1 MGLERLREI
10 KFIFLGRGLLEGL
23 VGLRE
28 IRRRIGYQC
37 RVVCSSFYL
46 DVRRGLEGLGIV

>member
-1 MGLERLREI
+1 MGLVRLTEI

-37 RVVCSSFYL
+37 RVVCSSFTWM
-46 DVRRGLEGLGIV
+46 LGGV

>member
-10 KFIFLGRGLLEGL
+10 KFSYLGRGLLDGL

-28 IRRRIGYQC
+28 IRRRTGI
-37 RVVCSSFYL
+37 S
-46 DVRRGLEGLGIV
+46 VRLSVLLLLGC